1 MIDIILKPIFKVI
14 FGIPIWITVKMAK
27 LAQQFITE
35 LFTIMAFRALWY
47 IRVIFWLFVL
57 YGLVLLDPFIKPVL
71 MEPELQPAGSWL
83 YDFYNRGL
91 IVIMGLGIAAYATA
105 NMRRRFRRVRLEVK
119 FLSEGRSLL
128 NQIGFGKGK
137 GNNGDKNGNGDGV
150 KPKKPRS
157 KKERKDTTKP
167 VNAEKLD
174 VENTDLSMEQFLAA
188 VGAQAQAE
196 VDAMTSGK
204 PLQRERQPWNLG
216 PGKGRH
222 SKSALELEEEAE
234 KLVDDARSGTR
245 RVRGKYKNNPRTRD
259 EETDIFGDDNG
270 D

>member
-14 FGIPIWITVKMAK
+14 FGIPLWLAIRMAR
-27 LAQQFITE
+27 LVQQFVTE

-71 MEPELQPAGSWL
+71 MESELQPAGSWL

-105 NMRRRFRRVRLEVK
+105 NLRRRFRRVRLEVK

-128 NQIGFGKGK
+128 NQIGFGKG
-137 GNNGDKNGNGDGV
+137 NNGDKNGKEDGA

-157 KKERKDTTKP
+157 RKERKDTTKP
-167 VNAEKLD
+167 VDAKEFD
-174 VENTDLSMEQFLAA
+174 VENADLSMEQLLAA
-188 VGAQAQAE
+188 VGAQAQTE
-196 VDAMTSGK
+196 VNAMTSGK
-204 PLQRERQPWNLG
+204 PLPNERKPWNLG
-216 PGKGRH
+216 TGKGRH

-234 KLVDDARSGTR
+234 QLLDDARSRTR
-245 RVRGKYKNNPRTRD
+245 RVRGKYKNNPQGD
-259 EETDIFGDDNG
+259 NEKDIFGDDN
-270 D
+270 